1 MGNCASSRAGP
12 ASRYGSSA
20 SGKATAIPGAVFP
33 GPHKEMAT
41 AVCASGQTGE
51 WISGDDA
58 GAVALVDWAGGGA
71 TEHWAG
77 HPKSVTGVATAA
89 WLDGAISA
97 SRDTTVRIWRRG
109 TLLAPTATL
118 VGHDLTVSALA
129 VSATQAGRI
138 FSGSR
143 DSTVR
148 LWDATT
154 SACLSKSYISRNVV
168 TCAAWVKGD
177 SSCVWQGSE
186 DLRLRLWDV
195 RAMAKPTATLEGYT
209 CFPLCIAASEHTC
222 VTGSNGFS
230 GGGKGGGCELRVWDR
245 RALRQN
251 ALFTAHTTAVTAV
264 ALLPGA
270 QMASASRD
278 GTLNLWQGAASGVRV
293 LDTASLGSA
302 VTSLSPANEGESKA
316 RLYAATEDG
325 AIRAFSAGASGLRRL
340 CLAEASA

>member
-1 MGNCASSRAGP
+1 
-12 ASRYGSSA
+12 
-20 SGKATAIPGAVFP
+20 
-33 GPHKEMAT
+33 
-41 AVCASGQTGE
+41 
-51 WISGDDA
+51 
-58 GAVALVDWAGGGA
+58 VAA
-71 TEHWAG
+71 
-77 HPKSVTGVATAA
+77 AA

-97 SRDTTVRIWRRG
+97 SRDTTVQIWRRG
-109 TLLAPTATL
+109 TPAPAATL

-129 VSATQAGRI
+129 VSEMHAGRI
-138 FSGSR
+138 YSGSR

-148 LWDATT
+148 VWDATT
-154 SACLSKSYISRNVV
+154 SACLSKSYLSRNVV

-209 CFPLCIAASEHTC
+209 CFPMCIAASEHTC

-230 GGGKGGGCELRVWDR
+230 GGGQGGGCELRVWDR

-251 ALFTAHTTAVTAV
+251 ALLTGHTTAVTAV

-278 GTLNLWQGAASGVRV
+278 GTVNLWQGAAASVHV
-293 LDTASLGSA
+293 LDTAGMGSA
-302 VTSLSPANEGESKA
+302 VTCLAPANENEPKA
-316 RLYAATEDG
+316 RLFAATANG
-325 AIRAFSAGASGLRRL
+325 AVTAFSASASGLRRL
-340 CLAEASA
+340 CVAEPSSA

>member
-1 MGNCASSRAGP
+1 
-12 ASRYGSSA
+12 
-20 SGKATAIPGAVFP
+20 
-33 GPHKEMAT
+33 MAT
-41 AVCASGQTGE
+41 AVCASGQPGE
-51 WISGDDA
+51 WISCDDA

-71 TEHWAG
+71 TQQWAG
-77 HPKSVTGVATAA
+77 HSKPVTGVAAAA

-97 SRDTTVRIWRRG
+97 SRDATVQIWRRG
-109 TLLAPTATL
+109 THSEPTASL

-129 VSATQAGRI
+129 VSSAQAGRI

-148 LWDATT
+148 LWDVAT
-154 SACLSKSYISRNVV
+154 SVCLSKSYISRNVV

-177 SSCVWQGSE
+177 STCVWQGSE

-230 GGGKGGGCELRVWDR
+230 GDGKGGGCELRVWDR

-293 LDTASLGSA
+293 MDTARLGSA
-302 VTSLSPANEGESKA
+302 VTCLCPANEGEPKA
-316 RLYAATEDG
+316 RLYAATADG
-325 AIRAFSAGASGLRRL
+325 TVRAFSAGASGLRQL
-340 CLAEASA
+340 CMAEPPASEDPPA